1 MMVARVYMRPMEA
14 VTRSHFNVS
23 ILLALT
29 LWGCKPVTPPATTPP
44 PVTHTVVAPTNQQAY
59 QVKGV
64 IKQLIPEKKRAR
76 ITHEKIPGYMEA
88 MTMLFDVKDA
98 RELEGLQTND
108 VVEFRMVV
116 TDDDGWI
123 EHVKRVGTASVVG
136 TSLQDEVRAAR
147 VVDELK
153 VGDVMPDYTLTND
166 AGRAFQ
172 LTGYRGGALGITFIF
187 TRCPFPTFCP
197 RMSGNF
203 AAAERQLLALPNGPT
218 NWHLLSLTFDTEYD
232 TPRVL
237 KPYATQYRKDAA
249 RWTFATG
256 DLVDITAI
264 GDHFG
269 QMFWRDGAGFNHNSR
284 TVVLDPRGRVFKV
297 FDGNEW
303 KVADFVGAMVEAA
316 QMTKP

>member
-1 MMVARVYMRPMEA
+1 MKA
-14 VTRSHFNVS
+14 VNRSYLAGS
-23 ILLALT
+23 ILLLALT
-29 LWGCKPVTPPATTPP
+29 LWGCNPGTPPSTPP
-44 PVTHTVVAPTNQQAY
+44 SPATNAVAVPTNQHVY

-64 IKQLIPEKKRAR
+64 IKELIPEQKRAR

-98 RELEGLQTND
+98 RDLEDLRTND

-123 EHVKRVGTASVVG
+123 ENVKRVGTVGVVG
-136 TSLQDEVRAAR
+136 TSLKDEVRAAR
-147 VVDELK
+147 VVAELK
-153 VGDVMPDYTLTND
+153 VGDVMPDYTLTNEL
-166 AGRAFQ
+166 GRAFQ
-172 LTGYRGGALGITFIF
+172 LTSFRGGALGFTFIF

-197 RMSGNF
+197 RISGNF
-203 AAAERQLLALPNGPT
+203 AAAERQLLALPNAPT
-218 NWHLLSLTFDTEYD
+218 NWHLLSITFDTEYD
-232 TPRVL
+232 TPAVL

-256 DLVDITAI
+256 DMVEITAF

-284 TVVLDPRGRVFKV
+284 TVVLDPLGRVFKV

-303 KVADFVGAMVEAA
+303 KVADFVAAMVEAA
-316 QMTKP
+316 K

>member
-1 MMVARVYMRPMEA
+1 MEA
-14 VTRSHFNVS
+14 VTRYNFAGS
-23 ILLALT
+23 ILLLALT
-29 LWGCKPVTPPATTPP
+29 LWGCKPGTPPSTTPT
-44 PVTHTVVAPTNQQAY
+44 PVTNTVAVPTNQQVY

-64 IKQLIPEKKRAR
+64 IKELIPEKKRAR
-76 ITHEKIPGYMEA
+76 IAHEKIPGYMEA

-98 RELEGLQTND
+98 RDLEGLQTND
-108 VVEFRMVV
+108 IVEFRMVV

-123 EHVKRVGTASVVG
+123 ENVKKTGTVGIVG
-136 TSLQDEVRAAR
+136 TSLQDDVRAAR

-153 VGDVMPDYTLTND
+153 VGDVMPDYTLTNEL
-166 AGRAFQ
+166 GRAFQ
-172 LTGYRGGALGITFIF
+172 LTNFRGGALGFTFIF

-203 AAAERQLLALPNGPT
+203 AAAERQLLALPNAPT

-232 TPRVL
+232 TPAVL
-237 KPYATQYRKDAA
+237 KPYAAQYRKDAA
-249 RWTFATG
+249 HWTFGTG
-256 DLVDITAI
+256 DVVEITAI

-284 TVVLDPRGRVFKV
+284 TVVLDPLGRVFKV

-303 KVADFVGAMVEAA
+303 KVADFVAAMVEAA
-316 QMTKP
+316 KQTKP

>member
-1 MMVARVYMRPMEA
+1 M
-14 VTRSHFNVS
+14 
-23 ILLALT
+23 
-29 LWGCKPVTPPATTPP
+29 PPA
-44 PVTHTVVAPTNQQAY
+44 NQQVF

-64 IKQLIPEKKRAR
+64 VKQVIPEKKRVR
-76 ITHEKIPGYMEA
+76 ITHEKIPNYMEA

-98 RELEGLQTND
+98 RELSGLQSND

-116 TDDDGWI
+116 SDDDGWI
-123 EHVKRVGTASVVG
+123 ENVKKVGAASVVG
-136 TSLQDEVRAAR
+136 TSMKDEVRAAR
-147 VVDELK
+147 VVKELE
-153 VGDVMPDYTLTND
+153 VGEVMPDYTLTNEL
-166 AGRAFQ
+166 GRAFR
-172 LTGYRGGALGITFIF
+172 LESFRGDALGLTFIF

-203 AAAERQLLALPNGPT
+203 AAAEQMLLKNPGSPT
-218 NWHLLSLTFDTEYD
+218 NWHLLTITFDTEFD
-232 TPRVL
+232 TPSVL
-237 KPYATQYRKDAA
+237 KAYATQYRKDAA
-249 RWTFATG
+249 HWTFATG

-303 KVADFVGAMVEAA
+303 KVGDFVAAMVEASKQA
-316 QMTKP
+316 GK

>member
-1 MMVARVYMRPMEA
+1 MGHMEA
-14 VTRSHFNVS
+14 VTRCHFAGS
-23 ILLALT
+23 ILLALI
-29 LWGCKPVTPPATTPP
+29 LWGCKPGTPPSTTATPATNA
-44 PVTHTVVAPTNQQAY
+44 VAALTNQQVF
-59 QVKGV
+59 QVKGI
-64 IKQLIPEKKRAR
+64 IKQIIPEKKRAR
-76 ITHEKIPGYMEA
+76 ITHEEIPGYMEA

-123 EHVKRVGTASVVG
+123 ENVKKVGTASVVG
-136 TSLQDEVRAAR
+136 TSLKDEVRAAR

-172 LTGYRGGALGITFIF
+172 LTSYRGGALGITFIF

-203 AAAERQLLALPNGPT
+203 AAAERQLLAMPQAPT

-232 TPRVL
+232 TPKVL
-237 KPYATQYRKDAA
+237 NAYAKQYRKDAGH
-249 RWTFATG
+249 WSFATG
-256 DLVDITAI
+256 DLVEITAI
-264 GDHFG
+264 ADHFG

-284 TVVLDPRGRVFKV
+284 TVVLDPHGRVFKV

-303 KVADFVGAMVEAA
+303 KVADFVAAMVEAA
-316 QMTKP
+316 KQPKP

>member
-1 MMVARVYMRPMEA
+1 MEA
-14 VTRSHFNVS
+14 IIRAGRTGAA
-23 ILLALT
+23 LLLVAALC
-29 LWGCKPVTPPATTPP
+29 GCNSGTSPSPAPPSTPPTNAIA
-44 PVTHTVVAPTNQQAY
+44 APTNQQVY

-64 IKQLIPEKKRAR
+64 IQQVIPEKKRAR
-76 ITHEKIPGYMEA
+76 ITHEQIPGYMEA

-123 EHVKRVGTASVVG
+123 ENVRKVGTAGVV
-136 TSLQDEVRAAR
+136 TTTMKEEMRAAR

-153 VGDVMPDYTLTND
+153 VGDPMPDYTLTND

-172 LTGYRGGALGITFIF
+172 LTSFRGRVLGITFIF

-203 AAAERQLLALPNGPT
+203 AAAERQLLAMPNAPT

-232 TPRVL
+232 TPKVL
-237 KPYATQYRKDAA
+237 NAYAKPYRQSAA
-249 RWTFATG
+249 HWSFASG
-256 DLVDITAI
+256 ELVEITAI

-269 QMFWRDGAGFNHNSR
+269 LKFWPDGAGFNHNSR
-284 TVVLDPRGRVFKV
+284 TVVLDPIGRVFKV

-303 KVADFVGAMVEAA
+303 KVADFVAAMVQAA
-316 QMTKP
+316 KQTKP